1 MRPSLTQ
8 TLPPLAP
15 RRLRLQAYRSDDY
28 YLFKQTRNTLNP
40 EVRKARRCYGESL
53 ERHFSAKPDPS
64 TVWKGLQSITGFKK
78 RTPPVETPR
87 LAKQIL
93 LQRPRPHS
101 KSARRKCAR
110 CSGDKR
116 SGRHRAQTACHLPA

>member
-1 MRPSLTQ
+1 MFYQRFSCGNPDAAQPHPDSASTG
-8 TLPPLAP
+8 PEEAAP
-15 RRLRLQAYRSDDY
+15 TGLQERRLLPVQADQKHTEPR
-28 YLFKQTRNTLNP
+28 
-40 EVRKARRCYGESL
+40 
-53 ERHFSAKPDPS
+53 
-64 TVWKGLQSITGFKK
+64 VWKGLQSITGFKK